1 MQITNVLEYL
11 ENTVKRVPDKTAY
24 ANENME
30 MTFGEVYH
38 DSRAIG
44 SYLANNN
51 YYKEPVVVFMKKH
64 PHAITAFYGCVY
76 GGCYYVPIDDEM
88 PEFRIRLIFEN
99 LHPRVMICD
108 DTTINAVEK
117 FDYNGEILLY
127 DHVRKN
133 EISDEQL
140 LGIRDRQLDTDPIYI
155 VFTSGSTGVPKGVV
169 ACHRSV
175 IDYIENLSEV
185 LRFNENTRFA
195 NQTPL
200 YFDACLKELYPTL
213 KFGATTYIVPKSLFM
228 FPIKL
233 VEFLNEYKIN
243 TVCWVVS
250 ALTMISAFKTFNK
263 IKPEYLHTIAF
274 GSEVFPI
281 KQLKIWRETLPKARF
296 VNLYGPTE
304 ATGMCCYFEVD
315 REFELDEVVPIGR
328 PFHTF
333 QTMGYI
339 IDVYRG
345 KQSVEKNFFK
355 LALFVSFFPQLV
367 QGPISRFHDLSET
380 LFSKHYFESN
390 VVVSG
395 LMRIL
400 WGYFKKVVIADRI
413 ITGVTTLIH
422 SPSEYQGAYVFIAML
437 FYAFELYCDFT
448 GGIDITI
455 GIAEVMGIRVTENFN
470 LPYFSKNIKEYWNR
484 WHITMGTW
492 FTDYIFY
499 PISVCKPM
507 LNLSKF
513 SRKHFGEVIGKRVTV
528 YLSAFVVWFTTGLW
542 HGAAWNFI
550 VWGLMNFVVIM
561 VSQELEP
568 LYEKFHKRFS
578 VKGKV
583 PYEAFQILRTF
594 LLMSCIRMFDCYRDV
609 PLTFKMVGT
618 MFTKFNIGEL
628 FNGSLL
634 SIGLSVADYVVLI
647 VGFIVVF
654 TMSLFKVRVGN
665 VRTVLLQKP
674 PIVYFGIMAVMIML
688 IIVFGAYGIGYDSS
702 QFIYNQF

>member
-1 MQITNVLEYL
+1 MLFTSYSFI
-11 ENTVKRVPDKTAY
+11 AF
-24 ANENME
+24 
-30 MTFGEVYH
+30 MT
-38 DSRAIG
+38 
-44 SYLANNN
+44 
-51 YYKEPVVVFMKKH
+51 
-64 PHAITAFYGCVY
+64 
-76 GGCYYVPIDDEM
+76 
-88 PEFRIRLIFEN
+88 
-99 LHPRVMICD
+99 
-108 DTTINAVEK
+108 
-117 FDYNGEILLY
+117 
-127 DHVRKN
+127 
-133 EISDEQL
+133 
-140 LGIRDRQLDTDPIYI
+140 I
-155 VFTSGSTGVPKGVV
+155 VF
-169 ACHRSV
+169 
-175 IDYIENLSEV
+175 V
-185 LRFNENTRFA
+185 LYY
-195 NQTPL
+195 L
-200 YFDACLKELYPTL
+200 
-213 KFGATTYIVPKSLFM
+213 VPKSCQWPLLLVFSYIFYFIADPRYLIFILVTTISTYLISLKMNQINMAQDKFIKEFKGNLSREQKKNYKSHMKHKKWIWLLICLF
-228 FPIKL
+228 
-233 VEFLNEYKIN
+233 IN
-243 TVCWVVS
+243 IGILSVTKYTNFVIQNINDMLHGVS
-250 ALTMISAFKTFNK
+250 G
-263 IKPEYLHTIAF
+263 LHT
-274 GSEVFPI
+274 
-281 KQLKIWRETLPKARF
+281 
-296 VNLYGPTE
+296 VN
-304 ATGMCCYFEVD
+304 MI
-315 REFELDEVVPIGR
+315 VPMGIS
-328 PFHTF
+328 FYTF

-422 SPSEYQGAYVFIAML
+422 SPSDYQGAYVFVVML

-634 SIGLSVADYVVLI
+634 SIGLSMADYIVLL

-654 TMSLFKVRVGN
+654 TVSLIKVRVGN
-665 VRTVLLQKP
+665 VRMVLLQKP